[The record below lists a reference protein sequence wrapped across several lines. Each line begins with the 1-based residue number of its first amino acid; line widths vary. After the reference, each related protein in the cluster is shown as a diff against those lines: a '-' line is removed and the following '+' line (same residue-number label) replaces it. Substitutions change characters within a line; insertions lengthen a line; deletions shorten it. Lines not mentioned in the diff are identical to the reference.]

1 MLAREGR
8 WDSQPRPLSR
18 PKSSGGGA
26 PTAARHQG
34 EERGRG
40 RPAASGPQP
49 GPPSGHDPA
58 AALGPRPRGCPRLG
72 AAPAARAARWGI
84 TGVGVT
90 QPAPNCKAV
99 SSKRGRLGQR
109 FPECRTAKGGRR
121 SALLPRA
128 RVWGATLSSHCTCGR
143 DCASPTAKR
152 GRTKSSYQAGKPFK
166 ISP

>member
-1 MLAREGR
+1 MLA
-8 WDSQPRPLSR
+8 Q
-18 PKSSGGGA
+18 GGGGTPSRGPSVAQRA
-26 PTAARHQG
+26 PAEALRPPPVT
-34 EERGRG
+34 RGRRG
-40 RPAASGPQP
+40 AGGGPQP
-49 GPPSGHDPA
+49 LGLNQGPPPGTIP
-58 AALGPRPRGCPRLG
+58 PRLSGLGHG
-72 AAPAARAARWGI
+72 AAHGSEQPRRRGQP
-84 TGVGVT
+84 GGGYVGVT

-128 RVWGATLSSHCTCGR
+128 RVWGATLSSHYTCGR